1 MIQEE
6 GKGSVE
12 RTEFQPEKGAFR
24 QLREVH
30 QDKYRCQRGV
40 WESGCWGGRQ
50 GPCQK
55 ALVT

>member
-1 MIQEE
+1 MGEWEEEAGRVIQEV

-40 WESGCWGGRQ
+40 RES
-50 GPCQK
+50 
-55 ALVT
+55 